1 MQRFDQ
7 GFMQRFDQGFMQ
19 RFDQGFMQWVEQGF
33 MKWFNQGFNQGF
45 MKCSLQ
51 EYILNILHTKYIF
64 NFSDFYSIVFIGHF
78 LKGSVEKHFKQR
90 FYETV

>member
-1 MQRFDQ
+1 
-7 GFMQRFDQGFMQ
+7 
-19 RFDQGFMQWVEQGF
+19 
-33 MKWFNQGFNQGF
+33 MKRFNQGF

-78 LKGSVEKHFKQR
+78 LKGSVEKPF
-90 FYETV
+90 